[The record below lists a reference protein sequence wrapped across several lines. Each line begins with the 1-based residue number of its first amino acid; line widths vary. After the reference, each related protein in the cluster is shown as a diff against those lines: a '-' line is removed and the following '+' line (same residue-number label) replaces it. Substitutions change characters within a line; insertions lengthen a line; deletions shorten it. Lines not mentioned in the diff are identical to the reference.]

1 MSAVSKAAE
10 KSETVTLDPE
20 LLQSV
25 KAEARRARI
34 RPETFIVR
42 AIRSEQEH
50 AEDVRA
56 VEKSRKRGGKSIPWA
71 QVKSKLG
78 LDL

>member
-1 MSAVSKAAE
+1 MSAVSKAAA
-10 KSETVTLDPE
+10 KSETMTLDPE

-42 AIRSEQEH
+42 AIRSQLEH

-56 VEKSRKRGGKSIPWA
+56 VEKARQHGGKATPWA
-71 QVKSKLG
+71 QVKSTLA
-78 LDL
+78 

>member
-1 MSAVSKAAE
+1 MSAVSKAAA
-10 KSETVTLDPE
+10 KSEAVTLDPE

-42 AIRSEQEH
+42 AIRSQLEH

-56 VEKSRKRGGKSIPWA
+56 VEKARKRSGKSIPWA
-71 QVKSKLG
+71 QVKKNLG
-78 LDL
+78 LDR